1 MSDYVLIHGAWHG
14 GWCWYRVQAAL
25 ERGGHRVDAPDLAS
39 LGRDRT
45 PPEAVSLALWADQ
58 IAARI
63 AERPEPVIL
72 VGHSLGGAVLSEVSE
87 RVPERIRTLVYLA
100 AYLLEDGRSVREEAA
115 LDEDS
120 RIGAA
125 MVIAADRRTASL
137 RTDVIRDALY
147 GECSDE
153 DFALARALLVPQ
165 PLAPFA
171 TPVRVSAARFGRVP
185 RVYVEC
191 TRDRTIGLRAQRRMQ
206 AATPCA
212 ARRSLESDHCPF
224 FSHPTE
230 LAGWLAEL

>member
-1 MSDYVLIHGAWHG
+1 
-14 GWCWYRVQAAL
+14 
-25 ERGGHRVDAPDLAS
+25 
-39 LGRDRT
+39 
-45 PPEAVSLALWADQ
+45 VSLALWADQ

-72 VGHSLGGAVLSEVSE
+72 VGHSLGGAVLSEVAE

-171 TPVRVSAARFGRVP
+171 TPVRVSAARFGREP

-191 TRDRTIGLRAQRRMQ
+191 TRDRTNGLRAQRRMQ

>member
-1 MSDYVLIHGAWHG
+1 MSDFVMIHGAWHG

-25 ERGGHRVDAPDLAS
+25 ERAGHRVDAPDLAS

-45 PPEAVSLALWADQ
+45 PPETVSLALWADQ

-72 VGHSLGGAVLSEVSE
+72 VGHSLGGAVLSEVAE
-87 RVPERIRTLVYLA
+87 RVPERIRTLVYVA

-125 MVIAADRRTASL
+125 MVISADRRTASL
-137 RTDVIRDALY
+137 RTDGLREILY

-153 DFALARALLVPQ
+153 DFALARSLLVPQ

-171 TPVRVSAARFGRVP
+171 TPIRVSATRFGRVP
-185 RVYVEC
+185 RCYVEC
-191 TRDRTIGLRAQRRMQ
+191 ARDRTIGLRAQRRMQ

-212 ARRSLESDHCPF
+212 RRLTLESDHSPF
-224 FSHPTE
+224 LSQPMA
-230 LAGWLAEL
+230 LAGVLADL

>member
-1 MSDYVLIHGAWHG
+1 MSEFVLIHGAWHG

-25 ERGGHRVDAPDLAS
+25 ERAGHRVEAPDLAS

-45 PPEAVSLALWADQ
+45 PPETVSLALWTDE

-63 AERPEPVIL
+63 TARPEPVIL
-72 VGHSLGGAVLSEVSE
+72 VGHSLGGAVLSEVAE
-87 RVPERIRTLVYLA
+87 RAPDRIRTLVYLA

-137 RTDVIRDALY
+137 RTEVLRDALY

-153 DFALARALLVPQ
+153 DFALARALLVAQ

-185 RVYVEC
+185 RIYVEC

-206 AATPCA
+206 AATPCV
-212 ARRSLESDHCPF
+212 RRLSLESDHCPF
-224 FSHPTE
+224 FSHP
-230 LAGWLAEL
+230 AELTNLLTGL